1 MKNFDAAKPL
11 TSMNKHRYQR
21 SNFLNDKIL
30 TENFFLPF
38 EATKPKSTLEELN
51 NNKKVIHSVSLSYLT
66 KAVHTPSLIKIQP
79 SKIEMK
85 PEEFQSF
92 KKKVIINK
100 YQEEKFRKPKIGGS
114 SFKIKTMLLTPQAR
128 DIKLSVKETIE
139 KRLIRIPKEKYVG
152 QNYKVKK
159 TIMVIE
165 DSLLDQVNHKTNLK
179 YCYLDIPSFEDHTF
193 ERLKG
198 CSEILM
204 QEITNKF
211 NINTRAL
218 YLYLKSGSPVND
230 FIEMPEN
237 EYTLIVSARTSFAGF
252 TNKKSPLFYKF
263 FKTLKII
270 NELEIPLKFFNESNG
285 RANFSQDKTY
295 EIKIREKYKDLISDT
310 VKLIQGEYVDENQKG
325 NRMRYKTTQEYFD
338 EKNLQETI
346 YETKKLKE
354 LDKID
359 NMYEQNLKKIKF
371 EAQEVTDS
379 SDEDYQKVKRR
390 TSQST
395 ALLAMENYQE
405 KTAKVAKKLDDIM
418 NKWLKKATKF
428 EKKDEDDANDKS
440 SESEEVDENLF
451 EEDKQNDKD
460 FEENNKNKFRTKKRM
475 LELLH
480 KENRELFLQNIP
492 KLMNKTNFTRS
503 EIHTTYIL
511 FKVLQQITS
520 QRYDNYSKTLNYF
533 KFIFYF
539 V

>member
-1 MKNFDAAKPL
+1 M
-11 TSMNKHRYQR
+11 
-21 SNFLNDKIL
+21 
-30 TENFFLPF
+30 
-38 EATKPKSTLEELN
+38 
-51 NNKKVIHSVSLSYLT
+51 
-66 KAVHTPSLIKIQP
+66 
-79 SKIEMK
+79 
-85 PEEFQSF
+85 
-92 KKKVIINK
+92 
-100 YQEEKFRKPKIGGS
+100 
-114 SFKIKTMLLTPQAR
+114 
-128 DIKLSVKETIE
+128 
-139 KRLIRIPKEKYVG
+139 
-152 QNYKVKK
+152 
-159 TIMVIE
+159 
-165 DSLLDQVNHKTNLK
+165 
-179 YCYLDIPSFEDHTF
+179 
-193 ERLKG
+193 
-198 CSEILM
+198 
-204 QEITNKF
+204 
-211 NINTRAL
+211 
-218 YLYLKSGSPVND
+218 
-230 FIEMPEN
+230 
-237 EYTLIVSARTSFAGF
+237 
-252 TNKKSPLFYKF
+252 
-263 FKTLKII
+263 
-270 NELEIPLKFFNESNG
+270 
-285 RANFSQDKTY
+285 
-295 EIKIREKYKDLISDT
+295 
-310 VKLIQGEYVDENQKG
+310 KLIQGEYVDENQKG

-418 NKWLKKATKF
+418 NKWLKKATKI